1 MMFLFW
7 FSILLISYTYIGY
20 PMQVWLLAKL
30 RPRPILKG
38 DPLNVD
44 TAVSI
49 VISARNEQQNIR
61 QRIENLLAQ
70 DYPKDLLEIIIVSD
84 GSTDCTATIVQQ
96 LIDEHPVLTIK
107 LLVLEQN
114 MGKPTAL
121 NTGVAAASS
130 EFIIFTDCRQT
141 FEPDVIRQLLT
152 NFNDPDVGCVSGE
165 LKFWQDSGSHIQAEM
180 GAYWSYEKFI
190 RKNESASGSVVGA
203 TGAIYALRK
212 ELYRPLP
219 PSALIDDV
227 LTPLNVV
234 KQAKRVV
241 FDSSAVAFDVVSNDA
256 AQEWRRKVRTLAGN
270 WQLINL
276 CPGLFRPSVNP
287 LCWRFIGHKFLRLLV
302 PFALI
307 ILFVTSFTQNYWLAR
322 VLGWL
327 QVVGYCLVIA
337 AHFNQSVRKFGLINT
352 AYFFTVLNLAA
363 LVGFGRWIR
372 NTHETSWHNTTD
384 KKTKKGG
391 VPVLMYHALEDD
403 EHPAGYTEPGDKVY
417 VLQVEQFREQMAYL
431 KENSFKTYLIDEL
444 LEMDCLPEKAVVLTF
459 DDGHESNAT
468 LALPIL
474 KEYGFK
480 AHFFI
485 TTGWIGTP
493 HFLTAEQVRALHDSG
508 MGIGSHG
515 VTHSFISD
523 LDETSILFEL
533 SESKH
538 VLEQIVGKKVS
549 VFSAPGGRYCRQSI
563 QDVQGAGYRHF
574 VSSEVGLLSVDD
586 LNAVIPRCTMK
597 AATTQVEFV
606 AVITGDTAVFDKLLR
621 RARVLVVM
629 KKVLGN
635 RLYEKMRKIVV

>member
-1 MMFLFW
+1 MQFLFW

-20 PMQVWLLAKL
+20 PLQVWLLAKL

-38 DPLNVD
+38 DPRNVD

-49 VISARNEQQNIR
+49 VISARNEQQTIR

-70 DYPKDLLEIIIVSD
+70 DYPTDLLEIIVVSD
-84 GSTDCTATIVQQ
+84 GSTDGTAAIVQQ
-96 LIDEHPVLTIK
+96 LIDEHPASTLK
-107 LLVLEQN
+107 LLILEQN

-141 FEPDVIRQLLT
+141 FEPDVIRQLLA
-152 NFNDPDVGCVSGE
+152 NFNDPDVGSVSGE
-165 LKFWQDSGSHIQAEM
+165 LKFWQDSDSHIQAEM
-180 GAYWSYEKFI
+180 GAYWTYEKFI
-190 RKNESASGSVVGA
+190 RRNESASGSVVGA

-219 PSALIDDV
+219 ASALIDDV
-227 LTPLNVV
+227 LTPLNVA
-234 KQAKRVV
+234 KQAKRIV
-241 FDSSAVAFDVVSNDA
+241 FDGSAVAFDIVSSNA

-276 CPGLFRPSVNP
+276 CPGLLRPSVNS
-287 LCWRFIGHKFLRLLV
+287 LFWRFIGHKFLRLLV

-307 ILFVTSFTQNYWLAR
+307 TLLLTSFTQNYWLAQ
-322 VLGWL
+322 VFGWL
-327 QVVGYCLVIA
+327 QVVVYCLVIT
-337 AHFNQSVRKFGLINT
+337 AHFNHSIRKFSLINT

-372 NTHETSWHNTTD
+372 NTHVTSWHNTSD
-384 KKTKKGG
+384 KKAKKGG

-431 KENSFKTYLIDEL
+431 KENGFRTYLIDEL
-444 LEMDCLPEKAVVLTF
+444 LELEQLPENGIVLTF
-459 DDGHESNAT
+459 DDGHESNST

-474 KEYGFK
+474 QEYGFK

-485 TTGWIGTP
+485 TTGWIDTSR
-493 HFLTAEQVRALHDSG
+493 FMSEKQIIELADVG

-515 VTHSFISD
+515 VTHRFLNNLASNEVQDELNKSKGSLEKILSQEVAGISY
-523 LDETSILFEL
+523 
-533 SESKH
+533 
-538 VLEQIVGKKVS
+538 
-549 VFSAPGGRYCRQSI
+549 PGGRIPKTKDSPCRW
-563 QDVQGAGYRHF
+563 GCT
-574 VSSEVGLLSVDD
+574 SSVDLFSNRSSLVEIPRVAIKHNTSLLSFAKIVWRDNWYFRKVIIRGQVLSSMKRILGDD
-586 LNAVIPRCTMK
+586 LYSKIHK
-597 AATTQVEFV
+597 A
-606 AVITGDTAVFDKLLR
+606 L
-621 RARVLVVM
+621 AR
-629 KKVLGN
+629 
-635 RLYEKMRKIVV
+635 